1 MSALSRRAALAC
13 GLSALLL
20 ALPIA
25 GCANSDG
32 RPKVVKAGGRV
43 LYKGQ
48 PVEGAVVTF
57 TNEAVNTSAYA
68 KTGPDGRFLLTTFG
82 HEDGAIPG
90 AQKVAVSKTEVVE
103 KSKPGADYSTSS
115 AVPPTPEVK
124 QLLPTRYV
132 SPATS
137 GLQVEV
143 KVDDKNDFV
152 LELN

>member
-1 MSALSRRAALAC
+1 MRPLPRVHRAVLVFLLF
-13 GLSALLL
+13 GLVT
-20 ALPIA
+20 IA
-25 GCANSDG
+25 GCSGTGG

-57 TNEAVNTSAYA
+57 TNEGANASAYA

-90 AQKVAVSKTEVVE
+90 PQKVSVSKVEVTE
-103 KSKPGADYSTSS
+103 KAKPDVDYNASS
-115 AVPPTPEVK
+115 AIPPTPEQK
-124 QLLPTRYV
+124 QLLPTKYG
-132 SPATS
+132 SPTTS
-137 GLQVEV
+137 GLEVEV
-143 KVDDKNDFV
+143 KVGDKNDFV